1 MDLDGVADE
10 LYGLTPGEFVS
21 ARKARAAE
29 AQQAGDRKLAAAI
42 KKLRRPTTGA
52 WLANLLGRRRPDELF
67 QLLELGEATRR
78 AQSELDADDLRRLSR
93 QRRQVV
99 AALSHDARRLA
110 GEVGHP
116 VSDAVGRELED
127 TLEAA
132 FADADA
138 CEAVR
143 SGRLTT
149 ALSYS
154 GLGPIDATAGSD
166 AGPVRRQ
173 PVAPSTPKGPT
184 GPGVPAEP
192 GDDEVDRQRR
202 KCSEA
207 TAAEAV
213 GEAQAAVADAE
224 RDHED
229 QQRRLAEAR
238 DRLELRRREVTDLE
252 RKLQDLREIQGRAA
266 AEVAHVEQAQAG
278 SERNLR
284 SAADWLARAQ
294 AGLDRVQ
301 GPTGN
306 RRASDHPS
314 G

>member
-1 MDLDGVADE
+1 MDLAAVADE

-21 ARKARAAE
+21 ARQARAAE
-29 AQQAGDRKLAAAI
+29 AQQAGDRKLGAAI

-52 WLANLLGRRRPDELF
+52 WLANLLGRQRHDELL
-67 QLLELGEATRR
+67 QLLELGEEARR
-78 AQSELDADDLRRLSR
+78 AHSKLDAGDLRRLSQ

-110 GEVGHP
+110 GAIGQP
-116 VSDAVGRELED
+116 VSDTVGRELED

-132 FADADA
+132 FADPDA

-154 GLGPIDATAGSD
+154 GLGPIDVAA
-166 AGPVRRQ
+166 AVEPEPARPQ
-173 PVAPSTPKGPT
+173 PVAPSAPKGRT
-184 GPGVPAEP
+184 KQ
-192 GDDEVDRQRR
+192 GDDEVDRERR
-202 KCSEA
+202 RRSEA
-207 TAAEAV
+207 TARDAT

-224 RDHED
+224 RELRE
-229 QQRRLAEAR
+229 QQRRVADAR
-238 DRLELRRREVTDLE
+238 DRLELHRREVADLE
-252 RKLQDLREIQGRAA
+252 RQLQDLRNVQDRAA
-266 AEVAHVEQAQAG
+266 AEVGHAEDAQAG
-278 SERNLR
+278 FERNVR
-284 SAADWLARAQ
+284 AATKHLARAQ
-294 AGLDRVQ
+294 SDLDRRD

-306 RRASDHPS
+306 RPAGAHRR